1 MGTHM
6 TSPHDPDPAALGML
20 LVRERAEAPAL
31 WNEIAGLGSAAAC
44 RPGADER
51 FHTWGFVELLLETAR
66 QSVLVEPRTA
76 EEQIR
81 LALALAEHLDPAI
94 YGSGPVEALQA
105 RAWAWLG
112 NVLRILSDFRSA
124 EQAFENAHKHLA
136 QSWRD
141 PLDEALLLELQGT
154 LRRAQR
160 RFEEAL
166 DLLDGAIALY
176 RETGEPHLQGRILIT
191 RGLTLQYSGDLAG
204 AAACFRDSLFLLDG
218 LRDPRLVLAGQ
229 FNLINCMF
237 DSGRMSEAAA
247 LIPDTRRLLE
257 KAGMGSDLFHL
268 RWLEARILAAQGRTR
283 EAEEAFREARTGFT
297 GDQAAFAAALVSLDL
312 AALYLRNGRATPAQH
327 LAREVIPIFR
337 SCEVPQEALAT
348 LLVLQKATEME
359 QLSLGL
365 IEEVAAVLKRARGR
379 DGKGQ

>member
-1 MGTHM
+1 M
-6 TSPHDPDPAALGML
+6 TSPHHPDPAALGVL
-20 LVRERAEAPAL
+20 LARERAGAHAL
-31 WNEIAGLGSAAAC
+31 RDAIAGLGSAAA
-44 RPGADER
+44 RRLAAEER

-81 LALALAEHLDPAI
+81 LALALAEHLNPAV

-112 NVLRILSDFRSA
+112 NALRILSDFRSA
-124 EQAFENAHKHLA
+124 ERAFESAWGHLA
-136 QSWRD
+136 QSWLD
-141 PLDEALLLELQGT
+141 PLDEALLLELQGS

-166 DLLDGAIALY
+166 DLLDGAIVLY
-176 RETGEPHLQGRILIT
+176 RETSEPHLQGRILIT
-191 RGLTLQYSGDLAG
+191 RGLTLQDSGDLAG

-218 LRDPRLVLAGQ
+218 LRDARLVVAGQ

-237 DSGRMSEAAA
+237 DSGRMNEAAA
-247 LIPDTRRLLE
+247 LIPDARRLLE
-257 KAGMGSDLFHL
+257 KVGRGSDLFHL
-268 RWLEARILAAQGRTR
+268 RWLEARVLAAQGRTG
-283 EAEEAFREARTGFT
+283 EAEDAFLETRAGFT
-297 GDQAAFAAALVSLDL
+297 DDQAAFAAALVSLDL
-312 AALYLRNGRATPAQH
+312 AALHLRDGQSARAQR

-337 SCEVPQEALAT
+337 SCEVPQEALAA

-365 IEEVAAVLKRARGR
+365 VEEVATVLQRTRG
-379 DGKGQ
+379 GHQGGNP